1 MTRTN
6 QEMRN
11 RPDMT
16 AAAEGEP
23 NRTEKIRGAN
33 AAGRMTPRIRRPV
46 VVQGKGS
53 QYWAEG
59 GYEELG
65 WLSAGNDGLSAMN
78 PMAVTH

>member
-1 MTRTN
+1 MIPTAINPNAVKTNPSNLETRQNREGRAVVTRTN

-46 VVQGKGS
+46 VVQGKG
-53 QYWAEG
+53 
-59 GYEELG
+59 
-65 WLSAGNDGLSAMN
+65 
-78 PMAVTH
+78 

>member
-1 MTRTN
+1 MIPTAINPNAVKTNPSNLETRQNREGRAVVTRTN
-6 QEMRN
+6 QEMIN

-46 VVQGKGS
+46 VVQGKG
-53 QYWAEG
+53 
-59 GYEELG
+59 
-65 WLSAGNDGLSAMN
+65 
-78 PMAVTH
+78 